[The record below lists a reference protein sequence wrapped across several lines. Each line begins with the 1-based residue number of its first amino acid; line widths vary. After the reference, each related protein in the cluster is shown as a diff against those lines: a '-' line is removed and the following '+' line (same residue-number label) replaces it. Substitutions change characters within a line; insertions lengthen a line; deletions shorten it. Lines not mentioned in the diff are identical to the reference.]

1 MMTIYPNIMKR
12 IIKNTVTKTI
22 NKALTFSALSIAFTS
37 FSTISYAQDAL
48 SLDDLLNQ
56 LQQGNI
62 TQTKQNQKRENQ
74 FKAKVNQQQN
84 MLNDMNDQRDSALVL
99 SVKLEQKFADNE
111 INLAN
116 RAEALDKRLGELK
129 ELFGVLQQVSG
140 DTRSKFQTSVISAQI
155 PGRGQ
160 FLDEFAQSMGSSSK
174 LASIEEIERL
184 WFELQREMTQSGKV
198 TTFNREVVHANGDRK
213 NAAVTR
219 IGGFNLISDG
229 KYLEYI
235 DETGTV
241 AELVRQPSSRYL
253 ATTSDL
259 VNSKGETTAFALD
272 PTGGS
277 ILSLLV
283 QAPDLKERVDQGGPV
298 GYIILAIGLVGLL
311 IALERLISLVFI
323 GSKVERQLKTEIAS
337 NDNPLGRVM
346 QVKDNNPNLDTDTLE
361 LKLSESILREVPK
374 LSKRL
379 TLIKIISVVAPLIG
393 LLGTVTGMINTFQA
407 ITLFGTG
414 DPKLMAGGISQA
426 LVTTVLGLVVAIPMV
441 FIFAY
446 LNGRSRNIVNIL
458 QQESTGIIAERAE
471 NQELA
476 GQGA

>member
-1 MMTIYPNIMKR
+1 MTIFSNV
-12 IIKNTVTKTI
+12 IKSAVT
-22 NKALTFSALSIAFTS
+22 KALTVSALSLSLAS
-37 FSTISYAQDAL
+37 LSTISYAQEAV
-48 SLDDLLNQ
+48 SLDELLNQ
-56 LQQGNI
+56 LEQGKI
-62 TQTKQNQKRENQ
+62 TQTKQNKARESE

-84 MLNDMNDQRDSALVL
+84 LLNDMGYQRDNALVL
-99 SVKLEQKFADNE
+99 SVQLEQNFADNE

-116 RAEALDKRLGELK
+116 KAEALDKRLGELK

-174 LASIEEIERL
+174 LASISEIERL

-198 TTFNREVVHANGDRK
+198 VKFNREVVLANGDRK
-213 NAAVTR
+213 IAEVTR
-219 IGGFNLISDG
+219 VGGFNLISDG

-235 DETGTV
+235 DATGTV
-241 AELVRQPSSRYL
+241 AELIRQPSSRYL

-259 VNSKGETTAFALD
+259 VNSGGNTTAFALD

-298 GYIILAIGLVGLL
+298 GYIILAIGFVGLL

-323 GSKVERQLKTEIAS
+323 GSKVERQLKSSIAS
-337 NDNPLGRVM
+337 SDNPLGRVM
-346 QVKDNNPNLDTDTLE
+346 QVKDNNPNLDTETLE

-379 TLIKIISVVAPLIG
+379 TLIKIISVVAPLIR
-393 LLGTVTGMINTFQA
+393 LTWV
-407 ITLFGTG
+407 
-414 DPKLMAGGISQA
+414 
-426 LVTTVLGLVVAIPMV
+426 
-441 FIFAY
+441 
-446 LNGRSRNIVNIL
+446 R
-458 QQESTGIIAERAE
+458 
-471 NQELA
+471 
-476 GQGA
+476 